1 MASPRAARELEV
13 FLSVRKP
20 RTKLAWEEFLGLCEN
35 RSVVKRIRSTMASEA
50 RVRTV
55 SALALLLALTAG
67 IAIVFSAGP
76 GTSAAPLSD
85 SEASASESLSA
96 VQAARFDENLNR
108 ESSDVVD
115 SLRAI
120 RTQLAVNKADLDDAE
135 QGHAS
140 AEAQHAQEPLGKQ
153 YRLSPE
159 WLDRNLRLDDVLSSP
174 EANTIAEDRE
184 ELDGRLKREARREE
198 SLSTRALNKLALHF
212 LRRADEMSENQ
223 MLSTLSAWRHSPTTL
238 LASIDEASKAL
249 AEGTTE
255 PHDSLSKVDPQLSG
269 LIQREMKLSAN
280 DEQLCGKKN
289 RILRKFDR
297 ILQRLSMSER
307 ELAEHL
313 EQATKDW
320 KALAKM
326 WLDTEQEYRLRSQE
340 LADASSGAKMAED
353 EFVRWRLARK
363 TAQQAVDDHKAN
375 DASVLE
381 ALKDED
387 SVLGRIAKYAK
398 YIVRFSSS
406 SPGEVKR
413 LLRKIKRKDVKL
425 DKIVA
430 EEEKIRPDLL
440 KEQTDDV
447 KFLDDDISS
456 GRVTQRGEAEQ
467 VMRTARGMQ
476 DGVATAS
483 ERVAREE
490 IEAKKLVLAS
500 KKKVREW
507 QRQLVRL
514 SALSCTD
521 TGL

>member
-1 MASPRAARELEV
+1 
-13 FLSVRKP
+13 
-20 RTKLAWEEFLGLCEN
+20 
-35 RSVVKRIRSTMASEA
+35 MASEA
-50 RVRTV
+50 WIRTV

-67 IAIVFSAGP
+67 IAMVFSAAP

-85 SEASASESLSA
+85 AEASASESLSA

-120 RTQLAVNKADLDDAE
+120 RTQLALNKADLDDAE

-159 WLDRNLRLDDVLSSP
+159 WLDRHLRLDDVLSSP

-212 LRRADEMSENQ
+212 LRADEMSENQ

-280 DEQLCGKKN
+280 DEQLCGKKT

-456 GRVTQRGEAEQ
+456 GRVTQRGEARQ

-490 IEAKKLVLAS
+490 IEAKELVLAS

-507 QRQLVRL
+507 QRQLVRQ
-514 SALSCTD
+514 SCTN

>member
-1 MASPRAARELEV
+1 
-13 FLSVRKP
+13 
-20 RTKLAWEEFLGLCEN
+20 
-35 RSVVKRIRSTMASEA
+35 MASEA
-50 RVRTV
+50 WIRTV

-67 IAIVFSAGP
+67 IAMVFSAAP

-85 SEASASESLSA
+85 AEASASESLSA

-120 RTQLAVNKADLDDAE
+120 RTQLALNKADLDDAE

-159 WLDRNLRLDDVLSSP
+159 WLDRHLRLDDVLSSP

-198 SLSTRALNKLALHF
+198 SLSTRALNKRALHF
-212 LRRADEMSENQ
+212 LRADEMSENQ

-280 DEQLCGKKN
+280 DEQLCGKKT

-456 GRVTQRGEAEQ
+456 GRVTQRGEARQ

-490 IEAKKLVLAS
+490 IEAKELVLAS

-507 QRQLVRL
+507 QRQLVRQ
-514 SALSCTD
+514 SCTN